1 LWKVPGKG
9 KRNPNRSINKI
20 IVPLIDKIKLK
31 WIYIL
36 SAIFIVLNVA
46 FMINEFYWFSLLPV
60 LFLLIILFFF
70 ALDRLLLF
78 IVFLTPFA
86 ININDF
92 DSNLGLS
99 LPTEPLL
106 FGVLC
111 LFFIKLLFDRHLL
124 PARLFK
130 HPVTIAILFYL
141 LWMFITSLTSELPLV
156 SFKYLLSRLWF
167 IVPFYFM
174 MVLVFRKIR
183 FIKTFT
189 WLYVVSLIAI
199 IFFSTYNLITWG
211 FSENAAHWV
220 MSPFYND
227 HTAYGAAISFFIPI
241 LFGMLFIKRYS
252 QTEKIILGVA
262 FAILMMGLV
271 LSYSRAAWISVFAA
285 FGVAMVFILKIRLRW
300 IVIIL
305 LAVVGFFY
313 VFEQQIFMK
322 MEKNK
327 QDASVNLA
335 EHVQSISN
343 ISSDASNLERM
354 NRWNAAFRMFE
365 QRPFLGWGPGTY
377 QFVYAP
383 FQLSK
388 DKTIIS
394 TNAGDKGTA
403 HSEFIGPLTEEGVI
417 GLLSVLGILGAIIW
431 TMVRIWKR
439 SKNPEIRALALMF
452 FLGLVTYYTHGILNN
467 FLDTDKASVPFWG
480 FIAVL
485 VSLDLYQQKNSA
497 EEENQPAESLSK

>member
-1 LWKVPGKG
+1 MV
-9 KRNPNRSINKI
+9 
-20 IVPLIDKIKLK
+20 DKLKLK
-31 WIYIL
+31 WVYIL
-36 SAIFIVLNVA
+36 SAIFIVLNVV
-46 FMINEFYWFSLLPV
+46 FIINEFYWFTLLPV
-60 LFLLIILFFF
+60 VLLLIILFFF

-78 IVFLTPFA
+78 IVFLTPLA
-86 ININDF
+86 VTIRDF

-99 LPTEPLL
+99 LPTEPIL

-111 LFFIKLLFDRHLL
+111 LFFIKLLFDRQLI
-124 PARLFK
+124 PARLMK

-141 LWMFITSLTSELPLV
+141 LWMFVTSITSELPLV

-174 MVLVFRKIR
+174 MVMVFRKFR

-189 WLYVVSLIAI
+189 WLYVISLIGI
-199 IFFSTYNLITWG
+199 IGYSTYNLFVWG

-227 HTAYGAAISFFIPI
+227 HTAYGAAISFFIPVM
-241 LFGMLFIKRYS
+241 FGLLFIKRFS
-252 QTEKIILGVA
+252 PTERIFLTIA
-262 FAILMMGLV
+262 FLLLFAGLI
-271 LSYSRAAWISVFAA
+271 LSYSRAAWISVVAA
-285 FGVAMVFILKIRLRW
+285 LAVGLIFIFKIRFRW
-300 IVIIL
+300 ILIL
-305 LAVVGFFY
+305 LIAVGSFFY
-313 VFEQQIFMK
+313 AFEQQIFMK

-343 ISSDASNLERM
+343 ISSDASNLERL

-365 QRPFLGWGPGTY
+365 QRPFWGWGPGTY
-377 QFVYAP
+377 QFIYAP

-394 TNAGDKGTA
+394 TNAGDKGNA
-403 HSEFIGPLTEEGVI
+403 HSEFIGPLTEEGVV
-417 GLLSVLGILGAIIW
+417 GLISVLGILGTIIW
-431 TMVRIWKR
+431 TIIRVWRR
-439 SKNPEIRALALMF
+439 AREPEVKTTALLF

-480 FIAVL
+480 FIAVI
-485 VSLDLYQQKNSA
+485 VSLDLFQEKKSA
-497 EEENQPAESLSK
+497 EDITLPADPKN